1 MQRRDFLK
9 SAAIGCCGTLIGNS
23 LIENA
28 FAKNSINEN
37 ASEDAIRNFL
47 SFGEDDFKKLADTA
61 ILTANSNGAS

>member
-37 ASEDAIRNFL
+37 NLKTVSECIP
-47 SFGEDDFKKLADTA
+47 
-61 ILTANSNGAS
+61 IQ